1 MGLHSTRHT
10 FATVILK
17 NAEDKGQIKEISE
30 LLGHS
35 QVSTTYE
42 YYIRTSD
49 EDKRNLLNQL
59 DALVSNGANVG

>member
-10 FATVILK
+10 FATIILK
-17 NAEDKGQIKEISE
+17 DAEDRGQIKEVSE

-42 YYIRTSD
+42 YYIKPSD
-49 EDKRNLLNQL
+49 SDKRILIDQL
-59 DALVSNGANVG
+59 GTLVS

>member
-10 FATVILK
+10 FTTVVLK
-17 NAEDKGQIKEISE
+17 DAEDKGQIKEVSE

-42 YYIRTSD
+42 YYIKASD
-49 EDKRNLLNQL
+49 DDKRNLVNQL
-59 DALVSNGANVG
+59 NTLVG

>member
-10 FATVILK
+10 FATIVLK
-17 NAEDKGQIKEISE
+17 EAEEKGQIKEVSE

-42 YYIRTSD
+42 YYIKAD
-49 EDKRNLLNQL
+49 YNDKRSLISSL
-59 DALVSNGANVG
+59 DKMIK

>member
-17 NAEDKGQIKEISE
+17 NAEDKGQIKEVSE

-35 QVSTTYE
+35 KVSTTYQ
-42 YYIRTSD
+42 YYIKASD
-49 EDKRNLLNQL
+49 EDKRKLLDQL
-59 DALVSNGANVG
+59 DALVS

>member
-10 FATVILK
+10 FATVVLK
-17 NAEDKGQIKEISE
+17 DAEDKGQIKEVSE

-42 YYIRTSD
+42 YYIKASD
-49 EDKRNLLNQL
+49 DDKRNLVNQL
-59 DALVSNGANVG
+59 NTLVG

>member
-10 FATVILK
+10 FATIMLK
-17 NAEDKGQIKEISE
+17 DAEDKGQIKEVSE

-42 YYIRTSD
+42 YYIKASD
-49 EDKRNLLNQL
+49 EDKRKLIEQL
-59 DALVSNGANVG
+59 DNLVS